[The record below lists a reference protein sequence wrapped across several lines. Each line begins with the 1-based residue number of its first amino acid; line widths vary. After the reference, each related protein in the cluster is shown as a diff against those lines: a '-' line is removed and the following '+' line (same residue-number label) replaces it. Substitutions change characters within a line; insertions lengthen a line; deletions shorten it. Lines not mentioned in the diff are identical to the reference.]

1 MATKNNTTMAEPEQF
16 AGDGGEA
23 LPEHRQAT
31 ADSKHS
37 LSDEEKGISEP
48 KAQNKDDYPQGL
60 TLFFLTL
67 ALGLGMFMMALDNTI
82 VATAIPKITDE
93 FHGLSDVA
101 WYGSA
106 YFMTGGGF
114 QPLWGKAYKY
124 FPLKTTYLV
133 AFFIFELG
141 SLICGVAPTSTA
153 LIVGRAIAG
162 IGAAGIGSGSYTLL
176 AFAVEPARRPL
187 YTVIIGAAYGAASVV
202 APLIGG
208 VFADRVTWRW
218 CFYINLPIGAVS
230 AVIILVFFAN
240 PKLARPTQATWREKA
255 LQMDPVG
262 VVFVMGAVIAY
273 VLAMQAG
280 GQTDA
285 WNSAKVVGLLVG
297 FVLIVAAFVG
307 WEIYNGSRAMIESRL
322 MRMNIVWVNAA
333 YSFLVVASFFTIVYF
348 LPIYFQSIDNV
359 SPIMSGV
366 RNIPFI
372 LAAIIGS
379 ILVGASIAANGISTP
394 LMAIGAVL
402 GTVACGLLYT
412 FDIGTP
418 TGNWIGYQILAGVAY
433 GGAFQIPIIHA
444 QGTAK
449 PEDLSA
455 ITGIIMFSQT
465 LGAAMVLSSAQSAF
479 ANRLIQVVTAA
490 APDIQ
495 PGALLATGATQ
506 IRAAFP
512 PELLHTILLGYM
524 SGIKTA
530 FAILIGVTG
539 LAILV
544 LPFGDWKRLDP
555 KALES
560 IGAAA

>member
-16 AGDGGEA
+16 AGAGGEA

-187 YTVIIGAAYGAASVV
+187 YTGIIGAAYGAASVV

-240 PKLARPTQATWREKA
+240 PKLARPTEATWREKA

-262 VVFVMGAVIAY
+262 VVFVMSAVIAY

-379 ILVGASIAANGISTP
+379 ILVGASIATNGISTP

-512 PELLHTILLGYM
+512 PELLRTILLGYM

>member
-1 MATKNNTTMAEPEQF
+1 
-16 AGDGGEA
+16 
-23 LPEHRQAT
+23 
-31 ADSKHS
+31 
-37 LSDEEKGISEP
+37 
-48 KAQNKDDYPQGL
+48 
-60 TLFFLTL
+60 
-67 ALGLGMFMMALDNTI
+67 MALDNTI
-82 VATAIPKITDE
+82 VATAIPKITDQ

-106 YFMTGGGF
+106 YFMTAGGF

-133 AFFIFELG
+133 AFFVFELG
-141 SLICGVAPTSTA
+141 SLVCGVAPTSTGF
-153 LIVGRAIAG
+153 IVGRAIAG
-162 IGAAGIGSGSYTLL
+162 VGAGGIGSGSYTLL
-176 AFAVEPARRPL
+176 AFAVEPGKRPL
-187 YTVIIGAAYGAASVV
+187 YTGVIGASYGAASVV

-230 AVIILVFFAN
+230 GLIILFFFAN
-240 PKLARPTQATWREKA
+240 PKLAKPIPATWREKV

-262 VVFVMGAVIAY
+262 VAFVMGAVIAF

-285 WNSAKVVGLLVG
+285 WNSSKVIGLLVG
-297 FVLIVAAFVG
+297 FVLIVAAFMC
-307 WEIYNGSRAMIESRL
+307 WEVYNGSRAMIESRL
-322 MRMNIVWVNAA
+322 IKMNFVWVNAA
-333 YSFLVVASFFTIVYF
+333 YSFLVVASFFTIVYY
-348 LPIYFQSIDNV
+348 LPVYFQAIDDA

-379 ILVGASIAANGISTP
+379 VLVGASIANNGISTP
-394 LMAIGAVL
+394 LMAAGAVL
-402 GTVACGLLYT
+402 GTVSSGLLYT

-418 TGNWIGYQILAGVAY
+418 AGKWIGFQILAGVAY

-465 LGAAMVLSSAQSAF
+465 LGSAMMVSSAQAAF

-490 APDIQ
+490 VPTLE
-495 PGALLATGATQ
+495 PVALLATGATQ
-506 IRAAFP
+506 IRAVFP
-512 PELLHTILLGYM
+512 PELIHTILLGYM
-524 SGIKTA
+524 AGIKVA
-530 FAILIGVTG
+530 FAIVTGATG
-539 LAILV
+539 LALCI
-544 LPFGDWKRLDP
+544 LPFGDWKRLNP
-555 KALES
+555 KNLEN